1 MNDNGR
7 SETVSAADGI
17 SVLFVVALA
26 LVVLALGLYATFA
39 FIDAEAATQRTSS
52 HVVTCHTK
60 PHAIEKG
67 SADAA
72 STRFPILKT
81 SPEQWVV
88 NAGVFSVSATRQY
101 MFVCTEE
108 APQ

>member
-1 MNDNGR
+1 MMTMTWRQALWPLFPLAVVTMIGLPAIWSIVDAHNG
-7 SETVSAADGI
+7 VPK
-17 SVLFVVALA
+17 
-26 LVVLALGLYATFA
+26 
-39 FIDAEAATQRTSS
+39 QRTSS

>member
-1 MNDNGR
+1 MTDDDMRRDARWVVGCALVL
-7 SETVSAADGI
+7 VSA
-17 SVLFVVALA
+17 LFVWSAWSPGNA
-26 LVVLALGLYATFA
+26 QPK
-39 FIDAEAATQRTSS
+39 QRTSS

-88 NAGVFSVSATRQY
+88 NAGVVSVSATRQY